1 MLGTLLALEGC
12 VFGGGGGAGCLP
24 LLTPAALPESIR
36 ESSGVVASRT
46 HEGVFWTMEDS
57 GPPLLYAVDS
67 QGRLL
72 GSVRVP
78 EDLGPD
84 REDLSL
90 GPCGSAD
97 CIYVADVGD
106 NLEQRSSITIY
117 RLPEPDPGDETTPPP
132 EVFRL
137 RLPDG
142 PRDVEA
148 TFLLPGE
155 RFHLISKGRSDPPTL
170 YRYPGPLTSDSTVVL
185 ERVQRFGDGPRSLA
199 RQVTGADASR
209 NGRTVA
215 VRTYETL
222 DFFAVEGDTLRSVP
236 GSTVDLRTLREPQ
249 GEGIGLTPRGGVVL
263 TSEQGPLG
271 RRGSIALLGCE
282 GEW

>member
-1 MLGTLLALEGC
+1 M
-12 VFGGGGGAGCLP
+12 
-24 LLTPAALPESIR
+24 
-36 ESSGVVASRT
+36 VASRT
-46 HEGVFWTMEDS
+46 YEGVFWTMDDS
-57 GPPLLYAVDS
+57 GPPLLFALDAE
-67 QGRLL
+67 GRLL
-72 GSVRVP
+72 GSVRIP
-78 EDLGPD
+78 ENLGYD

-90 GPCGSAD
+90 GPCGSSD

-106 NLEQRSSITIY
+106 NLERRNSIVLY
-117 RLPEPDPGDETTPPP
+117 RFAEPAPGDESTLPPD
-132 EVFRL
+132 VFRL
-137 RLPDG
+137 GLPDG

-155 RFHLISKGRSDPPTL
+155 RFHILSKGRNHPPTL
-170 YRYPGPLTSDSTVVL
+170 YRYPGPLRSGPTVVL
-185 ERVQRFGDGPRSLA
+185 ERVQSFGGGPRSLP

-209 NGRTVA
+209 DGRIVA

-222 DFFAVEGDTLRSVP
+222 DLFRVEGDTLQSIP

-249 GEGIGLTPRGGVVL
+249 GEGIALAPGGAVVL

-271 RRGSIALLGCE
+271 RRGSIVLLGCE